1 MRITTKGQ
9 VTIPQD
15 VRDRLGLLPHTEVQF
30 RVEGDVAVLQKVTGG
45 GDRGHAL
52 VRRMRGTGTIQMTTD
67 EILALT
73 RDAVVVSPPR
83 RVRSVARARPRSRG
97 TPSPRRPR

>member
-9 VTIPQD
+9 VTIPQA

-30 RVEGDVAVLQKVTGG
+30 RVEGGVAVMQKVTGG
-45 GDRGHAL
+45 GDRGRAL
-52 VRRMRGTGTIQMTTD
+52 VQRMRGTGTIQMTTD

-73 RDAVVVSPPR
+73 RDVAPADRPR
-83 RVRSVARARPRSRG
+83 RGRSRTRARQRSRG
-97 TPSPRRPR
+97 SPVPRRPR